1 MSDKLTF
8 EELEQVYDLLA
19 ASVDAAGARRELF
32 LCKLCM
38 TLAHNIGDLSVIE
51 EAIAIARADL
61 DT

>member
-1 MSDKLTF
+1 MSDKLGF

-19 ASVDAAGARRELF
+19 ASIDAAGPQRELF

-38 TLAHNIGDLSVIE
+38 TLAHHIGDLSIIE
-51 EAIAIARADL
+51 EAVAIARADL